1 MISIRRSAEVEKNIS
16 NSLDDQSAK
25 DKSKFYNI
33 KSTLNKIRKRIIKY
47 CKDNILFLAYVILM
61 LLNSTVLRFF
71 TVKNYFSIKPLLADI
86 AVILIIGLFGY
97 FIRPKRRFVYY
108 IIWVSLF
115 SVLTMADS
123 IYYTNYKSFISVSLL
138 STASQ
143 LGGVFDAVTE
153 SILEAKDLVFLLSIV
168 IYTAVYII
176 LRKKKTH
183 YFERLEKISKRNSKM
198 AAVNTLFAGL
208 IFAGI
213 FATTL
218 TGTDVS
224 RLRNSW
230 NREYVLS
237 AFGLY
242 TYTFSDVVTS
252 TNAQLNVLFGE
263 QESAETFHAFFDD
276 KEEADPVS
284 DDNDYTDIF
293 KGKNVITIHAESIQ
307 QFTMDTKINGK
318 ELTPNLNKLA
328 KEGIYFS
335 NFYAQESVG
344 TSSDS
349 EFTFNTSLM
358 PASSGTVAINYCDRT
373 YVSIEK
379 LLKEQGYY
387 TFSMHG
393 NNGSYWNRLKLH
405 ESLGYDKFYN
415 YTTDYD
421 IDETIGLGLS
431 DKSFFRQ
438 SSNIIEQISKQHNK
452 FYGTM
457 IMLTNH
463 TPFIDI
469 ENHSD
474 YEVDFKYQRYN
485 EETGKY
491 EETSAPFLEGRK
503 LGSYFK
509 SVHYADEAIGEFID
523 ELDSK
528 GLLENTVIVIYGDHD
543 AKIKESEYNYYL
555 NYDPYTD
562 TVLQEGDEG
571 YVPVDEYC
579 YNINRRVP
587 FIIWTKDHKEYE
599 PIEITKVAGMYDAL
613 PTLGNMFGFE
623 NQYALG
629 HDLFSEYADDNI
641 VVFPNANFITNS
653 IYYSNS
659 KQEYFDLKKYNNV
672 VTAIPCNQ
680 VYDYSE
686 GLPKLKDSTG
696 FLTNDRDNYTS
707 EKIQERYNDDSVD
720 ETYIMERSEYAEN
733 RMNISSSII
742 FHDMIAKSQEAAA
755 LSSNQE
761 TSSNGKDENVTSANT
776 KANTVKK
783 AS

>member
-1 MISIRRSAEVEKNIS
+1 MEEKISTD
-16 NSLDDQSAK
+16 LDDASIE
-25 DKSKFYNI
+25 DKNKFHNKNGKLIKI
-33 KSTLNKIRKRIIKY
+33 KSIIIRYLKN
-47 CKDNILFLAYVILM
+47 NILFLSYVILM

-71 TVKNYFSIKPLLADI
+71 TVKNYLSIKPILADI
-86 AVILIIGLFGY
+86 AVIFIIGLFGY
-97 FIRPKRRFVYY
+97 FIKPRKRFVYY
-108 IIWVSLF
+108 IIWISLF
-115 SVLTMADS
+115 SVLSMANS

-143 LGGVFDAVTE
+143 LGGVIDAVTE
-153 SILEAKDLVFLLSIV
+153 NILEAKDLVFLLSIL
-168 IYTAVYII
+168 IYIAIYIV
-176 LRKKKTH
+176 LKKKKS
-183 YFERLEKISKRNSKM
+183 YFEDLDKISKKNSRKAARNLLIVGLAF
-198 AAVNTLFAGL
+198 AAVF
-208 IFAGI
+208 I
-213 FATTL
+213 TTL
-218 TGTDVS
+218 TKTDIS

-252 TNAQLNVLFGE
+252 TNAQLNVIFGE
-263 QESAETFHAFFDD
+263 RESADAFHAFYDD

-284 DDNDYTDIF
+284 DDNEYTNIF
-293 KGKNVITIHAESIQ
+293 KGKNIIVIHAESIQ
-307 QFTMDTKINGK
+307 QFTMDTKINGQ
-318 ELTPNLNKLA
+318 ELTPNINRLA
-328 KEGIYFS
+328 REGIYFS

-349 EFTFNTSLM
+349 EFTFSTSLM

-373 YVSIEK
+373 YVSIQK

-405 ESLGYDKFYN
+405 QSLGYDKFYN
-415 YTTDYD
+415 YSNDYK

-438 SSNIIEQISKQHNK
+438 SSEKIKQISKEHNK

-463 TPFIDI
+463 TPFTDI
-469 ENHSD
+469 ENYSD
-474 YEVDFKYQRYN
+474 FDVDFKYLRMN
-485 EETGKY
+485 EETGTY
-491 EETSAPFLEGRK
+491 EEASAPFLEGTK

-528 GLLENTVIVIYGDHD
+528 GLLDNTVIVLYGDHD
-543 AKIKESEYNYYL
+543 AKIKESEYNYYI
-555 NYDPYTD
+555 NYNPYTE
-562 TVLQEGDEG
+562 TVLNEGDEG

-579 YNINRRVP
+579 YNVNRRVP
-587 FIIWTKDHKEYE
+587 FIIWTKDHKEYN
-599 PIEITKVAGMYDAL
+599 PVEITTVAGMYDAL
-613 PTLGNMFGFE
+613 PTLGNMFGFH

-629 HDLFSEYADDNI
+629 HDLFSNYAKDNI
-641 VVFPNANFITNS
+641 VVLPNANFITNK

-659 KQEYFDLKKYNNV
+659 KQEYFDLDKYKNM
-672 VTAIPCNQ
+672 VTSLPCNQ
-680 VYDYSE
+680 VYDYSN
-686 GLPKLKDSTG
+686 GLPRIKNSKD
-696 FLTNDRDNYTS
+696 FLTKNRDNYTFD
-707 EKIQERYNDDSVD
+707 KLKERYNNDAVDDA
-720 ETYIMERSEYAEN
+720 YIMERCEYAEN

-742 FHDMIAKSQEAAA
+742 FHDMIAKSQEPVASDTEGTSKMGKEENDTSNDTNI
-755 LSSNQE
+755 SSK
-761 TSSNGKDENVTSANT
+761 SID
-776 KANTVKK
+776 KK

>member
-1 MISIRRSAEVEKNIS
+1 MEEKTPTVLNDESRDDKNKFGSI
-16 NSLDDQSAK
+16 K
-25 DKSKFYNI
+25 DKLIII
-33 KSTLNKIRKRIIKY
+33 KNKIIKY
-47 CKDNILFLAYVILM
+47 FNSNILFLSYVLLM

-71 TVKNYFSIKPLLADI
+71 TVKNYFSLKPMLADV

-97 FIRPKRRFVYY
+97 FIKPKRRFVYF
-108 IIWVSLF
+108 IIWISLF
-115 SVLTMADS
+115 SILSTANS

-153 SILEAKDLVFLLSIV
+153 NILEAKDLIFLLSIL
-168 IYTAVYII
+168 IYIAVYIV
-176 LRKKKTH
+176 LRKKKT
-183 YFERLEKISKRNSKM
+183 YFERVEKSAKRPKKT
-198 AAVNTLFAGL
+198 ARNTLFAGL
-208 IFAGI
+208 VFAVV
-213 FATTL
+213 FSTTL
-218 TGTDVS
+218 TKTDVS

-242 TYTFSDVVTS
+242 TYTFSDIVTS

-263 QESAETFHAFFDD
+263 KESEEAFHAFYDD

-284 DDNDYTDIF
+284 DDNEYTDIF
-293 KGKNVITIHAESIQ
+293 KDKNIIVIHAESIQ
-307 QFTMDTKINGK
+307 QFTMDTKINGE
-318 ELTPNLNKLA
+318 ELTPNINKLA
-328 KEGIYFS
+328 REGIYFS

-349 EFTFNTSLM
+349 EFTFSTSLM

-373 YVSIEK
+373 YVSIQK

-393 NNGSYWNRLKLH
+393 NNGSYWNRLNLH

-438 SSNIIEQISKQHNK
+438 STDIIEQISKEHDK

-463 TPFIDI
+463 TPFSDI
-469 ENHSD
+469 ENYSD
-474 YEVDFKYQRYN
+474 FEVDFKYQKYN
-485 EETGKY
+485 EKTKKY
-491 EETSAPFLEGRK
+491 EEASAPFLENRK
-503 LGSYFK
+503 LGNYLK
-509 SVHYADEAIGEFID
+509 SVHYADEAIGELID
-523 ELDSK
+523 ELDSS
-528 GLLENTVIVIYGDHD
+528 GLLENTVIVLYGDHD
-543 AKIKESEYNYYL
+543 AKIKESEYEYYL

-562 TVLQEGDEG
+562 TVLSENDEG
-571 YVPVDEYC
+571 YIPVDEYC

-587 FIIWTKDHKEYE
+587 FIIWTKDNKEYE
-599 PIEITKVAGMYDAL
+599 PIEIKTIAGMYDAL
-613 PTLGNMFGFE
+613 PTLGNMFGFNNE
-623 NQYALG
+623 YALG
-629 HDLFSEYADDNI
+629 HDLFSSYAKDNI
-641 VVFPNANFITNS
+641 VVLPNANFITNS
-653 IYYSNS
+653 VYYSNS
-659 KQEYFDLKKYNNV
+659 KQEYFDLEKYENM
-672 VTAIPCNQ
+672 VTSVSCNQ
-680 VYDYSE
+680 IYDYSN
-686 GLPKLKDSTG
+686 GLPKLKDSSE
-696 FLTNDRDNYTS
+696 FLNDNRINYS
-707 EKIQERYNDDSVD
+707 YENLMKRYNDNIVD
-720 ETYIMERSEYAEN
+720 ESYIQERSEYAET

-742 FHDMIAKSQEAAA
+742 FHDMIAKSQESKTSDVAEG
-755 LSSNQE
+755 STETDGKGEQN
-761 TSSNGKDENVTSANT
+761 TSSEVKT
-776 KANTVKK
+776 TVNKTDKKK

>member
-1 MISIRRSAEVEKNIS
+1 MEEKISTKLNDVSAENKSRNVKNI
-16 NSLDDQSAK
+16 
-25 DKSKFYNI
+25 
-33 KSTLNKIRKRIIKY
+33 IIKIKNRVIKY
-47 CKDNILFLAYVILM
+47 IKDNILFLTYVIL
-61 LLNSTVLRFF
+61 LLINSTVLRFF
-71 TVKNYFSIKPLLADI
+71 TVKNYFSIKPMLADI

-97 FIRPKRRFVYY
+97 FIKPKKRFVYY
-108 IIWVSLF
+108 IIWISIF

-153 SILEAKDLVFLLSIV
+153 SILEAKDLVFLLSILLY
-168 IYTAVYII
+168 IAVYVL

-183 YFERLEKISKRNSKM
+183 YFERLEKINKKNSRRT
-198 AAVNTLFAGL
+198 ALGTLVTGL

-218 TGTDVS
+218 TRTDVS

-263 QESAETFHAFFDD
+263 QESADTFHAFYDD

-293 KGKNVITIHAESIQ
+293 KGKNIITIHAESIQ

-328 KEGIYFS
+328 REGIYFS

-349 EFTFNTSLM
+349 EFTFSTSLM

-373 YVSIEK
+373 YMSIQK

-415 YTTDYD
+415 YTTDYE

-438 SSNIIEQISKQHNK
+438 SSDIIEQISKQHDK

-463 TPFIDI
+463 TPFTDI

-474 YEVDFKYQRYN
+474 YEVDFKYQRYD
-485 EETGKY
+485 EKTGKY
-491 EETSAPFLEGRK
+491 EEASAPFLEGRK

-509 SVHYADEAIGEFID
+509 SVHYADEAIGELID

-528 GLLENTVIVIYGDHD
+528 GLLDNTVIVLYGDHD

-555 NYDPYTD
+555 NYDPYTE
-562 TVLQEGDEG
+562 TVLSEGDEG

-587 FIIWTKDHKEYE
+587 FIIWTKGHKEYK
-599 PIEITKVAGMYDAL
+599 PIEITKIAGMYDAL
-613 PTLGNMFGFE
+613 PTLGNMLGFE

-629 HDLFSEYADDNI
+629 HDLFSSYAEDNI

-659 KQEYFDLKKYNNV
+659 KQEYFDLEKYKNM
-672 VTAIPCNQ
+672 VTSIPCNQ

-686 GLPKLKDSTG
+686 GLPKLKDSSG
-696 FLTNDRDNYTS
+696 FLIKDRENYS
-707 EKIQERYNDDSVD
+707 SDKLLERYNDDVVD
-720 ETYIMERSEYAEN
+720 ESYILERSQYAEN

-742 FHDMIAKSQEAAA
+742 FHDMIAKSQEAAE
-755 LSSNQE
+755 SSSGVSTSEINQE
-761 TSSNGKDENVTSANT
+761 DEMTTSGKSTAK
-776 KANTVKK
+776 KADVKK